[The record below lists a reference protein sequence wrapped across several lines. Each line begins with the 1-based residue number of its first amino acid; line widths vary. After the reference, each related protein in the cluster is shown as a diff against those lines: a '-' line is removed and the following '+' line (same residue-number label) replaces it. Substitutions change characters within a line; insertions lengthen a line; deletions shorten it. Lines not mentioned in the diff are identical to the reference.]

1 MTCSIKLLHARLEH
15 VPNGSFEQYRTRVAG
30 NQRVAMRKSDMLH
43 CILRSRLPQK
53 GFQVEAC
60 VNLR

>member
-15 VPNGSFEQYRTRVAG
+15 VPYGSFKQYRTRVAG
-30 NQRVAMRKSDMLH
+30 NQRAAMRKSDMLH
-43 CILRSRLPQK
+43 CILRARLPQK
-53 GFQVEAC
+53 GFQVDDG